1 MKNNLELIF
10 LAKHYMST
18 LVNLTKEIVDTIILE
33 AKKENNMTQIK
44 REIMDPLID
53 YTFQKLY
60 PYILVTSILFFLIF
74 ILAISILYML
84 IRKNMS
90 S

>member
-1 MKNNLELIF
+1 
-10 LAKHYMST
+10 MST
-18 LVNLTKEIVDTIILE
+18 LINLTTEIVDNIILE

-44 REIMDPLID
+44 RDIMDPLID

-60 PYILVTSILFFLIF
+60 PYILVTSILFFMIF

-90 S
+90 

>member
-1 MKNNLELIF
+1 
-10 LAKHYMST
+10 MST
-18 LVNLTKEIVDTIILE
+18 LINLTTEIVDNIILE

-44 REIMDPLID
+44 RDIMDPLID

-60 PYILVTSILFFLIF
+60 PYIVVTSILFFMIF

-90 S
+90 